1 MKSFSITKNLFINA
15 PPTLLFETLTNSE
28 KIIQYYP
35 LKEVIS
41 DWQVGSD
48 IILKGNNNGEDFID
62 YGRIE
67 VLTPNQKFQYTYW
80 SDNHGTDRTPENQLT
95 ICYTLDEVDRGTN
108 LQLEHT
114 NLKSEQMYSEMLK
127 VWDLLLSGLKS
138 FVESGQLKN
147 RE

>member
-1 MKSFSITKNLFINA
+1 
-15 PPTLLFETLTNSE
+15 
-28 KIIQYYP
+28 
-35 LKEVIS
+35 
-41 DWQVGSD
+41 
-48 IILKGNNNGEDFID
+48 
-62 YGRIE
+62 
-67 VLTPNQKFQYTYW
+67 
-80 SDNHGTDRTPENQLT
+80 LT
-95 ICYTLDEVDRGTN
+95 ICYTLDEVEGGTN

>member
-67 VLTPNQKFQYTYW
+67 VLTPNQKFQ
-80 SDNHGTDRTPENQLT
+80 
-95 ICYTLDEVDRGTN
+95 
-108 LQLEHT
+108 
-114 NLKSEQMYSEMLK
+114 
-127 VWDLLLSGLKS
+127 
-138 FVESGQLKN
+138 
-147 RE
+147 